1 LKSVAKAD
9 YNNNSHKTKTKKF
22 IYEKIKQGGQN
33 MKYKIGEYYK
43 LNMPY
48 SYGQRHYSMIVQ
60 VKDLIPD
67 KGMGALVLTDN
78 DKSMDSTGDEVYIPL
93 ESILDSKKLIKEEPP
108 IAILE
113 CSA

>member
-1 LKSVAKAD
+1 
-9 YNNNSHKTKTKKF
+9 
-22 IYEKIKQGGQN
+22 

-43 LNMPY
+43 LNITF
-48 SYGQRHYSMIVQ
+48 SYGQRYYSMIVQ

-67 KGMGALVLTDN
+67 KGMSALVLADN

-93 ESILDSKKLIKEEPP
+93 EFILDSKKLIKEELP